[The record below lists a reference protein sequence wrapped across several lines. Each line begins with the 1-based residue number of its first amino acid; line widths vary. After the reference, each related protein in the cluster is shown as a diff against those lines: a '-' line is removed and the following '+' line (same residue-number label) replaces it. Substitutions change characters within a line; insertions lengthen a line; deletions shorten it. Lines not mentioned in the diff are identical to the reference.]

1 MSWSIE
7 LSLINELGPWPISKN
22 TLPYTAGWM
31 SPHDQPEWM
40 VQRHSQQDFQTL
52 YELWDVYSEEV
63 ILRLPSACRSR
74 QGESAWLFC
83 GPILEIGSLLDH
95 LPPKAHQR
103 IQQLAQNKNGWDEET
118 LRSSFKNLQNQFKQW
133 LIALGPGQIGLMRIY
148 EWGKF

>member
-7 LSLINELGPWPISKN
+7 LSLINDLGPWPISKN

-31 SPHDQPEWM
+31 SPHDQPEWLAP
-40 VQRHSQQDFQTL
+40 RHSQQDFQTL
-52 YELWDVYSEEV
+52 YDLWDVFSEEV

-83 GPILEIGSLLDH
+83 GPILEIGTHLDH

-103 IQQLAQNKNGWDEET
+103 IVQLAQNKNSWDEQT
-118 LRSSFKNLQNQFKQW
+118 LSSCFKDLQNHIKQW
-133 LIALGPGQIGLMRIY
+133 LLTLGPGQIGVMRLH